1 MDVLVTYD
9 VSTLTREGERRLT
22 RIAAVCERYG
32 VRVQYSVFECR
43 LSPVAFE
50 EFAGELMDQ
59 MKTTEDSINIYRFDR
74 LIADSRTCLGR
85 QPGQLGQPWI
95 IRSAPPRRASDP

>member
-9 VSTLTREGERRLT
+9 VATLTREGERRLA

-43 LSPVAFE
+43 LSAASFQH
-50 EFAGELMDQ
+50 FMGELNDVMDPR
-59 MKTTEDSINIYRFDR
+59 EDSIILYLFDR
-74 LIADSRTCLGR
+74 SIVEARTSLGKAKE
-85 QPGQLGQPWI
+85 QVKLSWI
-95 IRSAPPRRASDP
+95 IKAEPRDASDP